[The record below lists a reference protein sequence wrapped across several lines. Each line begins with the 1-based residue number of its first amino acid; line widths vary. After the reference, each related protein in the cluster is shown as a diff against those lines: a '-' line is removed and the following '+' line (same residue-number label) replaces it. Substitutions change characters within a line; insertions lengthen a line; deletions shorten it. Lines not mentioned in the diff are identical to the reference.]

1 MVRPRHRRWEIA
13 EREATDERVYL
24 DRRTFLRDAGMV
36 GLGLGL
42 AGCNGSDGAEAP
54 DSAMRGADA
63 VAEALRL
70 HPDAYPAPRNPAYT
84 LDRPLTDRTV
94 AAAYTNFYE
103 FRNDKDRIAELAAG
117 LTLRPWTVT
126 LDGLVEQPRTV
137 DVDELLR
144 RLPVEER
151 LYRHRCV
158 EAWAMAVPWTGMP
171 LRSLVEL
178 ARPLSSARYLRMVSF
193 MRPAEAIGQR
203 VDTWYDWPYHEGLSL
218 AEATNELA
226 FVATGIY
233 AKPLPP
239 QHGAPLRLVV
249 PWKYGYKSIKS
260 IVRFEFVAERP
271 PTFWNEQAPN
281 EYGFVS
287 NVDPAVPHPRWSQ
300 ATERMLGTGERRPTL
315 PYNGYAEW
323 VADLY
328 A

>member
-1 MVRPRHRRWEIA
+1 MVRRRGWEIA

-24 DRRTFLRDAGMV
+24 DRRSFLRDAGLV

-42 AGCNGSDGAEAP
+42 AGCAGSDGGQAP
-54 DSAMRGADA
+54 QGAMRGAEA
-63 VAEALRL
+63 VAETLRL
-70 HPDAYPAPRNPAYT
+70 HPDLYPAPRNPAYT
-84 LDRPLTDRTV
+84 LDRPLTDEAV

-126 LDGLVEQPRTV
+126 IDGLVERPTTV

-144 RLPVEER
+144 RLPAEER

-178 ARPLSSARYLRMVSF
+178 ARPLSGARYLRMVSF
-193 MRPAEAIGQR
+193 MRPDEAIGQR
-203 VDTWYDWPYHEGLSL
+203 VDTWYGWPYHEGLTL

-226 FVATGIY
+226 FLATGIY
-233 AKPLPP
+233 GKPLPP

-323 VADLY
+323 VAALY